1 MMHSQPSEVLPG
13 SHISRENAKVNIGVS
28 TSMTSFGN
36 IMPKFKGSSQH
47 QESRKIDEYNQDIS
61 ISYQPYDD
69 RQNSKLI
76 YLDNQGPPTEMN
88 VGGISSQTPQPN
100 LNTTKLSDNIVV
112 K

>member
-1 MMHSQPSEVLPG
+1 MQSQHSEVLPG

-47 QESRKIDEYNQDIS
+47 QVSRKIEEYNQDIS
-61 ISYQPYDD
+61 ISYQPYED

-76 YLDNQGPPTEMN
+76 HLDNQGPPTEMN
-88 VGGISSQTPQPN
+88 IGGISSQTPNPN
-100 LNTTKLSDNIVV
+100 LNTTKLSGNMGVR
-112 K
+112 